1 MKKTIFY
8 IAKAL
13 PCLFF
18 NRKNGFSWYVATY
31 ICSGNFRVC
40 IGTLLYT
47 CLTVFSVSAQGI
59 AGIPSEALKIGDK
72 VPESF
77 WNTKRQF
84 LLEGSSTEKSLE
96 HLRGKLIVID
106 FWATWCAPCVAMMP
120 AMENLQKEF
129 SNDIQIL
136 PVTDQNAD
144 IISSFLP
151 LQQAKTGVKLNLPK
165 IVSDRSLAAL
175 FPHNVIP
182 HLVWID
188 KEGMLRA
195 TTGFEEATS
204 AKVKQMI
211 VGDQNGLKTKT
222 DVFIAFDK
230 EKPIFMDNNGGDGRQ
245 MIFHSV
251 LSAYVPGIHPGF
263 NRRQDSVSGFRILVR
278 NNAAPKIL
286 AYAYGEGKK
295 EFNRKNIVYDISDSS
310 VFSRPKNEGVYEWMQ
325 KHTYCYELVVP
336 PHLTSKAY
344 DIMKSELKTLFPNY
358 DCRIEKRKL
367 NCLVLVKSGKMDIR
381 SKGGAAIAGFNPFGF
396 KIQNANLSILA
407 LQLDMVYMQDAPLV
421 LDKTGIDYNVDLEI
435 KSTLRDRVELNKN
448 LEKYGLR
455 LEERK
460 VFTEVLVIKELK
472 EVQNRIEKYGRNN

>member
-1 MKKTIFY
+1 MTETS
-8 IAKAL
+8 
-13 PCLFF
+13 
-18 NRKNGFSWYVATY
+18 REV
-31 ICSGNFRVC
+31 
-40 IGTLLYT
+40 
-47 CLTVFSVSAQGI
+47 
-59 AGIPSEALKIGDK
+59 LKIGDK

-84 LLEGSSTEKSLE
+84 LIEGKSTDKSLE

-120 AMENLQKEF
+120 SMENLQKQF
-129 SNDIQIL
+129 SDEIQIL
-136 PVTDQNAD
+136 PVTAQLAD
-144 IISSFLP
+144 IVNGFLP
-151 LQQAKTGVKLNLPK
+151 LQEAKTGVKFNLPK

-188 KEGMLRA
+188 KQGILRA

-204 AKVKQMI
+204 AKIKQMI
-211 VGDQNGLKTKT
+211 TGDLKDLRTKT
-222 DVFIAFDK
+222 DVFLAFDK
-230 EKPIFMDNNGGDGRQ
+230 EKPLFMNENGGDGRQ

-263 NRRQDSVSGFRILVR
+263 NRNQDSLSGFKILVR
-278 NNAAPKIL
+278 NNSAPKIL
-286 AYAYGEGKK
+286 AYAFGEGKR
-295 EFNRKNIVYDISDSS
+295 EFNRKNTVYNISDSS
-310 VFSRPKNEGVYEWMQ
+310 VFSRPKNEDVYEWMR

-336 PHLTSKAY
+336 PHLSIKAY

-358 DCRIEKRKL
+358 NCRIEKRKL
-367 NCLVLVKSGKMDIR
+367 NCLVLLRTKKVDMKSI
-381 SKGGAAIAGFNPFGF
+381 GGEAIAGFNPFGF

-421 LDKTGIDYNVDLEI
+421 LDKTGIDYNVDIEV
-435 KSTLRDRVELNKN
+435 KSSLKDRDELNRN

-455 LEERK
+455 LEEKK
-460 VFTEVLVIKELK
+460 VFTQVLVISEQ
-472 EVQNRIEKYGRNN
+472 EGRQNEMEKYRRTN